1 MSEQQQGDDLAATDR
16 AAAPNTTFLS
26 KYLQGLD
33 SGNKRAIA
41 RNAARGA
48 QQVSPAAAADAG
60 QAHRFVATRHSHSA
74 ERMHLM
80 PWIFIK
86 LYSC

>member
-1 MSEQQQGDDLAATDR
+1 MSEQQQGEDSGATDR

-26 KYLQGLD
+26 KYLKGLD

-48 QQVSPAAAADAG
+48 QQVSPR
-60 QAHRFVATRHSHSA
+60 QVQEQQLKQTRHA
-74 ERMHLM
+74 GRV
-80 PWIFIK
+80 
-86 LYSC
+86 

>member
-1 MSEQQQGDDLAATDR
+1 MSEQQQGEDSGAADR
-16 AAAPNTTFLS
+16 AAAPNTIFLS

-48 QQVSPAAAADAG
+48 QQVRRTAAVQTDMQLLYAD
-60 QAHRFVATRHSHSA
+60 SS
-74 ERMHLM
+74 
-80 PWIFIK
+80 
-86 LYSC
+86 